1 MALVK
6 AAFTRVSTSVR
17 DGAQSGL
24 HFYSTADTTAA
35 VVTAGYFNDVRDKIK
50 VGDLVLVTAG
60 IGGVPATMVLRFV
73 AVPATGNVT
82 IAQAIVV
89 A

>member
-1 MALVK
+1 MALAK

-24 HFYSTADTTAA
+24 HFYSTADASAA
-35 VVTAGYFNDVRDKIK
+35 IVTNGYFNGVRDKVK

-60 IGGVPATMVLRFV
+60 LGGVPATHVLRFV
-73 AVPATGNVT
+73 AVPATGDVT
-82 IAQAIVV
+82 VAQAIVV